1 MASLATRL
9 HAVEQQVNR
18 QHVSANA
25 KASSKG
31 SNVRNN
37 ERKRVR
43 RATKGVNH
51 NSAEQHYDLGASMT

>member
-1 MASLATRL
+1 MAALARRV

-18 QHVSANA
+18 RQVSANA
-25 KASSKG
+25 KARSKG

-37 ERKRVR
+37 ERKRDR

-51 NSAEQHYDLGASMT
+51 NSAEQHYDLGALMT